1 MHDRDIVS
9 WNSMIAGYS
18 QGGFYEDCKELY
30 RKMLDSTGLRPNG
43 VTVVSVLQACAQTND
58 LVFGMKVHQFIIERK
73 VEMDVSAH
81 NSLIGL
87 YAKCGSLDYAR
98 ELFNEMSNK
107 DEVTYGTWN
116 AVISGLVQ
124 NNCNEGILEL
134 VQEMQEFGFR
144 PNAVTLSSILP
155 TFSFSGDVELG
166 KFVGASTASVVA
178 LPSVE
183 VSDGGVECVICK
195 EEMRQGRDVCELP
208 CEHLFHWMCI
218 LPWLVKRNTCP
229 CCRFQLPSDDVFAE
243 IERLWDVV
251 VKSSSVNPHGES
263 REKGKEMIAC
273 GNVDAKWSEKKME
286 EDDRLRT
293 LECLRG
299 RLLAERVASRTAKED
314 AELMSNKLIE
324 LESKLKT
331 EIKARNRAEK
341 RLKFLMKKLDSLKIP
356 FASEGS
362 EQSSSSDNSEIS
374 CQSSIT
380 SSATKNPE
388 EKESKSQIPNSP
400 KCEIEEKLEK
410 PDSPT
415 ISQDSTELQSNP
427 SSKDIK
433 NDEHSSG
440 SQKSSEAEME
450 INGDMN
456 EEENIDNSLALVPVS
471 IPTESPV
478 EVDVGEVLAAL
489 RHAREKIQRSM
500 GTRHMINVGSIGTRI
515 C

>member
-1 MHDRDIVS
+1 
-9 WNSMIAGYS
+9 
-18 QGGFYEDCKELY
+18 
-30 RKMLDSTGLRPNG
+30 
-43 VTVVSVLQACAQTND
+43 
-58 LVFGMKVHQFIIERK
+58 
-73 VEMDVSAH
+73 
-81 NSLIGL
+81 
-87 YAKCGSLDYAR
+87 
-98 ELFNEMSNK
+98 
-107 DEVTYGTWN
+107 
-116 AVISGLVQ
+116 
-124 NNCNEGILEL
+124 
-134 VQEMQEFGFR
+134 
-144 PNAVTLSSILP
+144 
-155 TFSFSGDVELG
+155 
-166 KFVGASTASVVA
+166 
-178 LPSVE
+178 
-183 VSDGGVECVICK
+183 
-195 EEMRQGRDVCELP
+195 
-208 CEHLFHWMCI
+208 
-218 LPWLVKRNTCP
+218 
-229 CCRFQLPSDDVFAE
+229 
-243 IERLWDVV
+243 
-251 VKSSSVNPHGES
+251 
-263 REKGKEMIAC
+263 MIAC

-324 LESKLKT
+324 LERKLKT

-374 CQSSIT
+374 CQSSVT

-415 ISQDSTELQSNP
+415 VSQDSTELQSNP

-433 NDEHSSG
+433 NDEHSSC

-471 IPTESPV
+471 IPAASPV
-478 EVDVGEVLAAL
+478 EVNVGEVLAAL